1 MGTYLC
7 RLLRFLSSLAH
18 TAAVPPVQSLLYT
31 FQNPMFFHLCARR
44 FGTYLRTYLDRFVK
58 FDSRF
63 DRIKIRVVRR
73 YDSTLL
79 SSVQIP
85 KSIVTL
91 SSIQSSVGTYV
102 FIKILYNLGTDY
114 VRTYILFGFINSI
127 VFLYGSYVPMYLN
140 KSLFQNFI

>member
-1 MGTYLC
+1 
-7 RLLRFLSSLAH
+7 
-18 TAAVPPVQSLLYT
+18 
-31 FQNPMFFHLCARR
+31 MFFHLCARR
-44 FGTYLRTYLDRFVK
+44 FGTYQRIYLDRFVK

-73 YDSTLL
+73 YNSTLL

-102 FIKILYNLGTDY
+102 FIKILYNLS
-114 VRTYILFGFINSI
+114 VPWNRLRTYILFAFINSML
-127 VFLYGSYVPMYLN
+127 FSYRFYVCTYVN
-140 KSLFQNFI
+140 KFLFQNFFLICLLFLFPSFIL